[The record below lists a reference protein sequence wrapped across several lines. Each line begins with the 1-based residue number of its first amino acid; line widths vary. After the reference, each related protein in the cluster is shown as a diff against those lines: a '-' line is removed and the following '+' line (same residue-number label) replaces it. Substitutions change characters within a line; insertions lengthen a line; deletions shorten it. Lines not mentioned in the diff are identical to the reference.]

1 MKKLIVERIAGQAVA
16 SISGFVGGQIAAKM
30 LRTQNQYAVVSEL
43 IVLYDGQGFECFTKA
58 DTVGDDAPANSFELV
73 DRPDHAITLEP
84 VEFFPDNC
92 VADPRGGFDD
102 PIFIKLVA
110 QVFEKLV

>member
-1 MKKLIVERIAGQAVA
+1 MVEPTAAQAVA
-16 SISGFVGGQIAAKM
+16 SIIGLVEGQIVTQTF
-30 LRTQNQYAVVSEL
+30 RTQNQYAVVSEL

-110 QVFEKLV
+110 PVFE